1 MKLLKEIKIEPN
13 KVFTDGQFNA
23 DLSGKTLVEIYR
35 HICGTYP
42 KFFKMDGLCKLG
54 FVAAEWLLSDVSAED
69 KANSSVILFNH
80 GGSVYTDRIYE
91 DTIKDSENYFPSPA
105 HFVYTLANIV
115 TGEIA
120 IRHKIYGETSF
131 YILDNEDVMNA
142 QPIEALIYESQS
154 PLVLTGW
161 VDYESETEFKAE
173 IKLISK

>member
-80 GGSVYTDRIYE
+80 GGSVYTDAQGNTFVTDCGEYKVNVTT
-91 DTIKDSENYFPSPA
+91 DVSEQASDAVVSKESGGPSKM
-105 HFVYTLANIV
+105 VQLALAGIFGIV
-115 TGEIA
+115 I
-120 IRHKIYGETSF
+120 
-131 YILDNEDVMNA
+131 VVVV
-142 QPIEALIYESQS
+142 
-154 PLVLTGW
+154 VLY
-161 VDYESETEFKAE
+161 VK
-173 IKLISK
+173 KRR